1 MYKKNLLNQRILV
14 SLSCLAGLASFTGIA
29 QAGTDSGFYIGAGAG
44 STSVEFSQS
53 GNSFTDDGSAVKAV
67 VGYNFGVIPLVDLG
81 IEGAYVNFAS
91 LDNSG
96 IEYDLS
102 SWNGFGIAGLSFGPF
117 GLFAKGG
124 LAAWSSETTVGGVS
138 TKTDSTDPVY
148 GIGARLRLGA
158 FSGRIEY
165 EYYDLE
171 STTDV
176 SMTSASILFHF

>member
-1 MYKKNLLNQRILV
+1 MKSNNSRSVLALV
-14 SLSCLAGLASFTGIA
+14 SLFVGLSTFSGIA
-29 QAGTDSGFYIGAGAG
+29 QAGTDSGPYIGIGAG
-44 STSVEFSQS
+44 STSVEFSDS
-53 GNSFTDDGSAVKAV
+53 GNNFTDDGGGVKAL

-81 IEGAYVNFAS
+81 IEGAYVNFGS

-102 SWNGFGIAGLSFGPF
+102 SFNGFGIAGLSFGPL

-124 LAAWSSETTVGGVS
+124 FAAWSSEATFAGMTT
-138 TKTDSTDPVY
+138 KKDSTDPVY

-171 STTDV
+171 STKDV
-176 SMTSASILFHF
+176 SMTSASVLFHF